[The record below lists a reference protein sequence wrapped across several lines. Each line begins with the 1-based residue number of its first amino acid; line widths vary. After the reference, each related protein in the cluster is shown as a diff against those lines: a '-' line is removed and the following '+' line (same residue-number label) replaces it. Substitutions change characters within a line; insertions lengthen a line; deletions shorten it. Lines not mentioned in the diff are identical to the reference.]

1 MKRTSGIER
10 RGKGA
15 EMKASDT
22 FSHAGV
28 RYRFVRWG
36 EAAAGGPDVG
46 TPAGGAPDAG
56 DGRGGVGGCAAAGG
70 CGESVPDGS
79 AAQNAAPAC
88 ASRPFV
94 LLHGFA
100 QSARSW
106 DDVAARLA
114 PWRPVYALDFVGH
127 GESERPCD
135 PAAYDMDAACGA
147 LLAFLRYVQDENV
160 GCAPCVVGYSMGG
173 RMALA
178 AAARALPSGLP
189 FGALVLESAGLGPAS
204 PAEREEAARRNGG
217 NARRLRE
224 EGVAAFMD
232 AWERLPLFATQQSLP
247 SGVRACVRRQR
258 LDNDAEA
265 LARMFEGTGAHRMP
279 DRAEVLA
286 TLQELQVRGVPVCYV
301 AGERDA
307 KYRAVAKQLAAQGA
321 ASAQIAPAAQGAFR
335 PLTVRVVSQAGHNV
349 HLERPAA
356 FVRVLEEFSRA

>member
-1 MKRTSGIER
+1 MGRC
-10 RGKGA
+10 GKGA
-15 EMKASDT
+15 KMKASDT
-22 FSHAGV
+22 FSHVGV

-36 EAAAGGPDVG
+36 AAAAG
-46 TPAGGAPDAG
+46 
-56 DGRGGVGGCAAAGG
+56 RAA
-70 CGESVPDGS
+70 D
-79 AAQNAAPAC
+79 AC

-106 DDVAARLA
+106 DDIAARLA
-114 PWRPVYALDFVGH
+114 SRRLVYAFDFVGH
-127 GESERPCD
+127 GKSERPRD
-135 PAAYDMDAACGA
+135 PAVYGMDAACGA
-147 LLAFLRYVQDENV
+147 LLAFLQHVQDENA

-204 PAEREEAARRNGG
+204 PAEREEAARRNGE
-217 NARRLRE
+217 NARWLRAG
-224 EGVAAFMD
+224 GVAAFMD
-232 AWERLPLFATQQSLP
+232 AWERLPLFATQRGLP
-247 SGVRACVRRQR
+247 SGVRACVREQR

-265 LARMFEGTGAHRMP
+265 LARTFEGTGAHRMP

-286 TLQELQVRGVPVCYV
+286 TLQELQARGIPVCYV

-307 KYRAVAKQLAAQGA
+307 KYRALAEQLAAQPAAGTQAAPPVRVVAGTQAAPATRATPGAQGAVDTRSAPSAQA
-321 ASAQIAPAAQGAFR
+321 ASTSQGAFR

-356 FVRVLEEFSRA
+356 FVRVLKEFSGA